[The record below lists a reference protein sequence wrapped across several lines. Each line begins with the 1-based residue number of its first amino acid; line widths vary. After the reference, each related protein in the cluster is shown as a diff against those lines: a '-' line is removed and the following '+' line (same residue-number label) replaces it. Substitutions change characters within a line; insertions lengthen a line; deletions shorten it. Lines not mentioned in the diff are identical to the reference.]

1 MSNFKPTVDQS
12 EQIKLIQEL
21 KDLKELKKMTF
32 QQIADIT
39 KENGEEVSLSTIKN
53 VFSEE
58 KNYRHDYTN
67 TLLPIF
73 NALSGKENQDD
84 PVIQILQTRLEIKNE
99 NIRQLEERLVT
110 KEKKYKDREQFYMN
124 VIDHLQ
130 DEIKFKNE
138 QIKHHNEAMDRKDA
152 TLKELYTKLLEN
164 N

>member
-99 NIRQLEERLVT
+99 NIRQLEERLET

-138 QIKHHNEAMDRKDA
+138 QIKHHNEAMDRKDQ
-152 TLKELYTKLLEN
+152 LIRELYAKLLEQ
-164 N
+164 